1 MIKKNFG
8 SAKEITSLQP
18 RCPHFVRHKEHS
30 EGKVGD
36 QDGREEDQG
45 AIVEG
50 CPMEFDRVFHN
61 GPGRPGVSTQQP
73 SKAFKDNLPKLRCL
87 LSLLAV
93 YQAVQHILAMND
105 DHCN

>member
-1 MIKKNFG
+1 
-8 SAKEITSLQP
+8 
-18 RCPHFVRHKEHS
+18 
-30 EGKVGD
+30 
-36 QDGREEDQG
+36 
-45 AIVEG
+45 
-50 CPMEFDRVFHN
+50 MEFDRVFHN